1 MFRQLV
7 LALLLFS
14 SSVHAAVPAVPTG
27 LTSTG
32 YVNNSI
38 PLAWTYSTS
47 PVIPS
52 QWYVYVNGTV
62 GGSPTRNQVA
72 VNGSVV
78 TWTLTGIPPA
88 SLPASIYLKALSSD
102 GVSSGSTPIVVTGT
116 PSTPTV
122 ISGTVDANIIS
133 AVPLTVTCT
142 NCAASPGYI
151 GVSVVASV
159 PLTVSATLVASG
171 IALPVSVT
179 AFSPTVNVVVV
190 SGGGQT
196 SVSLNAGT
204 NYVGAVN
211 VSNSAASA
219 VQVAGSITNTVTVA
233 THAVTQ
239 GGPWTVSGSVSTAGN
254 VSLTSGTA
262 YIGSVNISNTAT
274 SPVVVTLPAG
284 VYLLQGGTA
293 VSAVAPLSVSLP
305 AVTNASPL
313 PVSATVAGFASS
325 YVSTSGTTNAL
336 NSAVAIDYD
345 ANSFTAT
352 TRRGAPTVN
361 TYLATS
367 GTTTVFTGY
376 GLLYGWG
383 ISNPSTVAGS
393 TVTLFDGAVT
403 RQVMSAEVVAPYV
416 LPRGMAFTTG
426 LTVKVDGAAFDG
438 AFWSEHTR

>member
-116 PSTPTV
+116 SSTPTV

-179 AFSPTVNVVVV
+179 AFDPTVNVVVV

-211 VSNSAASA
+211 VSNGADAA
-219 VQVAGSITNTVTVA
+219 VQIAGSITNTVTVG

-239 GGPWTVSGSVSTAGN
+239 GGPWTVSGSAAITNFVGVTLVASSLALPVSVTAFSVTPYVNVLSTPQGTSLPAYTAAAPLP
-254 VSLTSGTA
+254 VSLTT
-262 YIGSVNISNTAT
+262 I
-274 SPVVVTLPAG
+274 
-284 VYLLQGGTA
+284 
-293 VSAVAPLSVSLP
+293 
-305 AVTNASPL
+305 TNSSPL
-313 PVSATVAGFASS
+313 PVSATLAAVYSAMRTSS
-325 YVSTSGTTNAL
+325 GGVDALNSAPAFDYDANNLLPTTMRGATTTTLCLSTSGTTAV
-336 NSAVAIDYD
+336 NSG
-345 ANSFTAT
+345 AT
-352 TRRGAPTVN
+352 I
-361 TYLATS
+361 
-367 GTTTVFTGY
+367 
-376 GLLYGWG
+376 LYGWG
-383 ISNPSTVAGS
+383 ITNPSTVAGS

-403 RQVMSAEVVAPYV
+403 KQVLSAEVVVPYV
-416 LPRGMAFTTG
+416 VPRGMAFTTG
-426 LTVKVDGAAFDG
+426 LTVVVKGTAFDG
-438 AFWSEHTR
+438 AFWGEWRK